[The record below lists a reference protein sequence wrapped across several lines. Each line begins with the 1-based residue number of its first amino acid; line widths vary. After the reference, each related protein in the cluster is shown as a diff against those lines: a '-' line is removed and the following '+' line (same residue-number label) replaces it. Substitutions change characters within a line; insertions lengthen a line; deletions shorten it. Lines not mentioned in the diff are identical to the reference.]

1 MNLILRG
8 GELYGSGPGDL
19 YITDGRIAAEAAPD
33 ATVVDVGGALITP
46 GLIDIH
52 THVFI
57 PAKTLGIPGDSV
69 GVLQGVPTIVDAG
82 SAGARDFD
90 RFRAEVVDTQHTR
103 VLSWLN
109 VATPGL
115 VD

>member
-8 GELYGSGPGDL
+8 GELYGSAPGDV
-19 YITDGRIAAEAAPD
+19 YIPDGRIAAEAAPD
-33 ATVVDVGGALITP
+33 ATVVDVDGALITP

-69 GVLQGVPTIVDAG
+69 GSGRVCRPSSTPEAPVPATSTG
-82 SAGARDFD
+82 SGR
-90 RFRAEVVDTQHTR
+90 R
-103 VLSWLN
+103 SS
-109 VATPGL
+109 TPNAPACSRG
-115 VD
+115 